1 MKTTSI
7 QTLAWFGGVMAAL
20 VLASAAPNESTVM
33 GKLPSLTAKKL
44 DQGTVNLPE
53 GLPAGRTLALVA
65 FHKGHRGEI
74 DSWIDG
80 LNLRQ
85 DASIAWVRMPVL
97 DDPGTEKA
105 RADIESR
112 LHARHVTSLDRDRL
126 LPVFTNRDA
135 FLRSTGMS
143 NTDHAWVLVIGRDGQ
158 VLAKVQGHYHHDKA
172 QALRETLVASNSLVF

>member
-1 MKTTSI
+1 MHTLLVGSGSAVSSVLLAFALTTS
-7 QTLAWFGGVMAAL
+7 G
-20 VLASAAPNESTVM
+20 S
-33 GKLPSLTAKKL
+33 LP
-44 DQGTVNLPE
+44 
-53 GLPAGRTLALVA
+53 
-65 FHKGHRGEI
+65 
-74 DSWIDG
+74 
-80 LNLRQ
+80 
-85 DASIAWVRMPVL
+85 
-97 DDPGTEKA
+97 TEKA